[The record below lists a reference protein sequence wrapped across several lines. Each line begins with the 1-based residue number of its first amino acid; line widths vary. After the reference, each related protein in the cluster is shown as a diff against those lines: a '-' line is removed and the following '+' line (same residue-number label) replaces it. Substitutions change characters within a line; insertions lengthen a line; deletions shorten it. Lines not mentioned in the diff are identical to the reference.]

1 MANQKCLGAKHRPDN
16 LHELAN
22 GCTPDRRGYTHQRYR
37 RIIDSIR
44 RHMPDASVSGDAI
57 VGFPGAQ
64 RMSNLALLFT
74 AGCLRFKNG

>member
-1 MANQKCLGAKHRPDN
+1 MANQECLGAKHRPDS
-16 LHELAN
+16 LHQLAK

-57 VGFPGAQ
+57 VGFPGAP
-64 RMSNLALLFT
+64 RLSNLALFLI
-74 AGCLRFKNG
+74 AGCLRFKKG

>member
-1 MANQKCLGAKHRPDN
+1 MASRKCLGARHRPDIS
-16 LHELAN
+16 LQLAN

-57 VGFPGAQ
+57 VGFPGVP
-64 RMSNLALLFT
+64 RLSNLALSSS
-74 AGCLRFKNG
+74 AGCPRLRKG